1 MKTLKKAAVLTLVLG
16 MLAATAMKADAGHK
30 GKGSSHGHRGGHH
43 HHHRRYRPTYHAP
56 KPVCPP
62 ITVVPAGSVITL
74 PGYFGRHPGHVIL
87 ELAGAK
93 LHAKVLGWS
102 HAGIK
107 VLLPAIDLAAPAAG
121 SLVVIRWDKYVYRPF
136 PVKILPPVAPPAVA
150 GHPGFRGPSPSPQ
163 AVPSHVQH
171 QGPQAVAGQPGFSA
185 PTAVVPPVPA
195 QKIIVQPQG
204 SGQQAAGLNPQAT
217 NATPTGTF
225 GQAGV
230 PFQVK

>member
-1 MKTLKKAAVLTLVLG
+1 MMKTLKKAAVVTLVLG

-43 HHHRRYRPTYHAP
+43 HHHRRYRPTYHPP

-107 VLLPAIDLAAPAAG
+107 ILLPAIDLAAPASG

-136 PVKILPPVAPPAVA
+136 PVKILPPVSRSQP
-150 GHPGFRGPSPSPQ
+150 
-163 AVPSHVQH
+163 
-171 QGPQAVAGQPGFSA
+171 VAGQPGF
-185 PTAVVPPVPA
+185 PTPTSVVSPVPTG
-195 QKIIVQPQG
+195 KIIVQPQS
-204 SGQQAAGLNPQAT
+204 SGQQATGVNPQAT
-217 NATPTGTF
+217 NAPPLGTL
-225 GQAGV
+225 GQNGV
-230 PFQVK
+230 PFQAK

>member
-1 MKTLKKAAVLTLVLG
+1 MKTLKKAAVVTLVLG

-43 HHHRRYRPTYHAP
+43 HHHRRYRPTYHPP

-107 VLLPAIDLAAPAAG
+107 ILLPAIDLAAPASG

-136 PVKILPPVAPPAVA
+136 PVKILPPVPPQ
-150 GHPGFRGPSPSPQ
+150 P
-163 AVPSHVQH
+163 
-171 QGPQAVAGQPGFSA
+171 VAGQPGFPI
-185 PTAVVPPVPA
+185 PTSVVPPVPTG
-195 QKIIVQPQG
+195 KIIVEPLG
-204 SGQQAAGLNPQAT
+204 SGQQAAGLAPPAT